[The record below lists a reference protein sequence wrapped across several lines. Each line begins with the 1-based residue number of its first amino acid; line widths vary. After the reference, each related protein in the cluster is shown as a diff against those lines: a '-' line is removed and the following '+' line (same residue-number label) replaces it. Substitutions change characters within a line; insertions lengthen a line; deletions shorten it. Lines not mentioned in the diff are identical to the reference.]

1 MFIRILLS
9 VRLYTKFYFHN
20 NNMICINNTH
30 TDAYFNLA
38 AEEYLLKNSSEDIFM
53 LWQDEP
59 SVIVG
64 KYQNV
69 LAEIN
74 LDYVQKNN
82 IKVVRRFSGG
92 GTVFHDLGNLNLTF
106 IEHNKNV
113 NFDKFT
119 QRVIS
124 LLTKLGIQAEPDV
137 RRAINIDGLKI
148 SGSAQCVHKD
158 RVMYH
163 ATLLFSSNLDKLVT
177 TLDGDPKQLENKV
190 DKRIYVKS
198 VKSPVTNILEHLDK
212 PLDITYFKKY
222 IMDFFL
228 SEKPGN
234 TIYEFTAQDVSAINF
249 LVKSKYATMEWN
261 FDGKSPSKSVATAH
275 NAIKK

>member
-1 MFIRILLS
+1 ML
-9 VRLYTKFYFHN
+9 
-20 NNMICINNTH
+20 CINNTY

-38 AEEYLLKNSSEDIFM
+38 SEEYLLKNTQEDIFM
-53 LWQDEP
+53 LWQNEP

-74 LDYVQKNN
+74 LDFVKRNG

-92 GTVFHDLGNLNLTF
+92 GTVFHDMGNLNLTF
-106 IEHNKNV
+106 IEKNRNV

-119 QRVIS
+119 HQIIA
-124 LLTKLGIQAEPDV
+124 LLSDLGINADTDE

-163 ATLLFSSNLDKLVT
+163 ATLLFSSDLSSLIS
-177 TLDGDPKQLENKV
+177 TLEIDPKQTENIK
-190 DKRIYVKS
+190 DNRIYVKS
-198 VKSPVTNILEHLDK
+198 VKSPVTNILKHLEQ
-212 PLDITYFKKY
+212 PLDINIFKKY
-222 IMDFFL
+222 ILDYFL
-228 SEKPGN
+228 SKSIQN
-234 TIYEFTAQDVSAINF
+234 RNYQFTKEDISEITTLKEN
-249 LVKSKYATMEWN
+249 KYADPDWN
-261 FDGKSPSKSVATAH
+261 FHG
-275 NAIKK
+275 NYKKTTETINN

>member
-1 MFIRILLS
+1 ML
-9 VRLYTKFYFHN
+9 
-20 NNMICINNTH
+20 CINNIH

-38 AEEYLLKNSSEDIFM
+38 SEEYLLKNFRDDIFM
-53 LWQDEP
+53 LWQNDP

-74 LDYVQKNN
+74 LDFVKRNK

-106 IEHNKNV
+106 IEKNDNV

-119 QRVIS
+119 KQIIT
-124 LLTKLGIQAEPDV
+124 LLSEIGIDAESDE
-137 RRAINIDGLKI
+137 RRGININGLKI

-163 ATLLFSSNLDKLVT
+163 ATLLFSSDLSSLAD
-177 TLDGDPKQLENKV
+177 TLNSDPKQMENRT
-190 DKRIYVKS
+190 DDRIYVKS
-198 VKSPVTNILEHLDK
+198 VKSPVTNIVQHLAE
-212 PLDITYFKKY
+212 PWDIKFFKKY
-222 IMDFFL
+222 ILDYFL
-228 SEKPGN
+228 YQGKKNKLYKFSKED
-234 TIYEFTAQDVSAINF
+234 ISAIEN
-249 LVKSKYATMEWN
+249 LSKHKYATEDWN
-261 FDGKSPSKSVATAH
+261 FYGNYKRTEIQLSV
-275 NAIKK
+275 

>member
-1 MFIRILLS
+1 MKHYFPEHSMLCIDNI
-9 VRLYTKFYFHN
+9 YTN
-20 NNMICINNTH
+20 
-30 TDAYFNLA
+30 AWFNLA
-38 AEEYLLKNSSEDIFM
+38 TEEYLLKNFSEDIFM
-53 LWQDEP
+53 LWQNEP

-92 GTVFHDLGNLNLTF
+92 GTVFHDSGNLNLTF
-106 IEHNKNV
+106 IENNRNV

-119 QRVIS
+119 DRIIR
-124 LLTKLGIQAEPDV
+124 LLSKLGIHAETDA

-163 ATLLFSSNLDKLVT
+163 ATLLFSSDLNNLAS
-177 TLDGDPKQLENKV
+177 TLEGDPKQLE
-190 DKRIYVKS
+190 DKTDNRIYVKS
-198 VKSPVTNILEHLDK
+198 VKSPVTNIVEHMEK

-222 IMDFFL
+222 IMDYFL
-228 SEKPGN
+228 GEKPGN
-234 TIYEFTAQDVSAINF
+234 KIYEFDKKDISAIGR
-249 LVKSKYATMEWN
+249 LVDSKYATREWN
-261 FDGKSPSKSVATAH
+261 FNGRNPV
-275 NAIKK
+275 NADTIIQ